1 MPFLDSQTSAFPLM
15 KTLHVLNGDG
25 LLDCLT
31 HSGLPG
37 DHLAWREALS
47 RGPVHPD
54 VGSPEFWELRA
65 AHIHSSY
72 PESKDYSDWVIPE
85 FERLQDFSAYSSYV
99 LWFGQD
105 YFCQVNLIALLSW
118 LHTHAPADFPIAL
131 VCVDQFPGLGPITCL
146 GSLSPEQLASL
157 FPKRVFLTGEE
168 LEIAHGVWLAY
179 CAESPLPFNQ
189 LATMAPVQGLPFLP
203 QMIERHRRLFP
214 DPQDGLNELERNIL
228 VQVGAEPSSQHK
240 LIGHL
245 LRTDTA
251 YGFGDLQV
259 IQFLQD
265 LEGLLVGDPPR
276 LNSKGEAI
284 LAQKD
289 RFQPPTSTPIQNG
302 GASRADY
309 SWTGKELILAKN

>member
-1 MPFLDSQTSAFPLM
+1 M

-37 DHLAWREALS
+37 DHVAWREALA

-54 VGSPEFWELRA
+54 VGGPEFWKMRA
-65 AHIHSSY
+65 THIHSSY
-72 PESKDYSDWVIPE
+72 PDSRDYSDWVIPE

-118 LHTHAPADFPIAL
+118 LHTHAPTDFPIAL
-131 VCVDQFPGLGPITCL
+131 VCVDQFPGVGPITCL
-146 GSLSPEQLASL
+146 GSLSSEQLASL
-157 FPKRVFLTGEE
+157 FPNRVFLTCEE
-168 LEIAHGVWLAY
+168 LAVARSVWLAY
-179 CAESPLPFNQ
+179 CAESPLLFNQ
-189 LATMAPVQGLPFLP
+189 LATMAPLPGLPFLP
-203 QMIERHRRLFP
+203 QMIEQHRRLFP

-228 VQVGAEPSSQHK
+228 VQVQAEPSSK
-240 LIGHL
+240 NMLIGHL

-265 LEGLLVGDPPR
+265 LEGLIAGDPPR
-276 LNSKGEAI
+276 LNSKGEAV

-289 RFQPPTSTPIQNG
+289 RFTHSDATSIQNG
-302 GASRADY
+302 GALRANF
-309 SWTGKELILAKN
+309 SWTGKELILAEN